1 MFFVYENLSISD
13 EIWTIF
19 KLVCL
24 FVKYNFLFLVCNP
37 QDVGN
42 PDSQRCLPS
51 SCAWPWLWLCRMNE
65 SWSCTARTTTRRW
78 GSQTK
83 PFSRHFVR
91 EYHWSYCIQ
100 FVHCTVVYYHYML
113 ICPTLPH
120 SSLFY
125 CIVFPLLPFP
135 LPHIFFLFFPAHLLS
150 SKFLSYDFLLF

>member
-1 MFFVYENLSISD
+1 MKIFPSLMRFGRFLNLYVYLWNTTFFFWNAIRKMLGIL
-13 EIWTIF
+13 IRNAAC
-19 KLVCL
+19 LVA
-24 FVKYNFLFLVCNP
+24 V
-37 QDVGN
+37 Q
-42 PDSQRCLPS
+42 
-51 SCAWPWLWLCRMNE
+51 CAWPWLWLCRMNE

-91 EYHWSYCIQ
+91 EYHLSYCIQ